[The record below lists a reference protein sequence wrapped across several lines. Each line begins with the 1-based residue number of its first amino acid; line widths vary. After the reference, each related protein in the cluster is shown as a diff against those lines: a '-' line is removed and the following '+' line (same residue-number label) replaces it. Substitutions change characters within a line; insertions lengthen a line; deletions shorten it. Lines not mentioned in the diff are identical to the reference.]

1 MRTIERVK
9 FVTGYGKKVLR
20 SQKTFLSF
28 YLFTL
33 LLSLG
38 GCQQQNDGKCHING
52 NVNGEQYEG
61 KRIFLVPMN
70 GPKTAEYVDS
80 MEITD
85 GKFHFTKDFTKDTIQ
100 MYKILLDYHYRFG
113 LQPLLIVGEP
123 GNVAV
128 SIDTVS
134 HAVGTPQNDSLE
146 QWKVHTE
153 IHNTQLGKMRKNVA
167 ELKMKGDSVKANYI
181 QQRADSFHLVYKN
194 YSRRLAK
201 NMEGTVLGNFLKELF
216 PLTYK
221 RKLPDGRI
229 VTMNADTNEEIPE

>member
-1 MRTIERVK
+1 M
-9 FVTGYGKKVLR
+9 KKI
-20 SQKTFLSF
+20 
-28 YLFTL
+28 L
-33 LLSLG
+33 LCMMAVVAG
-38 GCQQQNDGKCHING
+38 TVFCGCRQTADDGKCHISG
-52 NVNGEQYEG
+52 TVNGEQYEG
-61 KRIFLVPMN
+61 KRIFLVPLY

-85 GKFHFTKDFTKDTIQ
+85 GKFHFTKDFSKDTVQ

-123 GNVAV
+123 GAVTV

-146 QWKVHTE
+146 QWKVRTE
-153 IHNTQLGKMRKNVA
+153 IHNLQLGKMRKNV
-167 ELKMKGDSVKANYI
+167 LMLQQQGDSAQAKYI

-194 YSRRLAK
+194 YTRRMAK
-201 NMEGTVLGNFLKELF
+201 DLDGQVLGNFLKGLY

-221 RKLPDGRI
+221 RKYPDGRI
-229 VTMNADTNEEIPE
+229 VTFNADTNEEISE